1 MGRAQSAPLRAWH
14 SRYIASTAEHSNK
27 WGSLS
32 RPTLTQIMNFK
43 NRGLTFLNCIKL
55 ANLLTLKL
63 NNCLCVARDPRP
75 EEIDL
80 ATRTSFLPY
89 AATSAEWAGEQA
101 QTMWKLPPSWDCA
114 GKFSV
119 FFSSN
124 ISTVWLWFSP
134 WAKFG
139 AMIYL
144 GPF

>member
-1 MGRAQSAPLRAWH
+1 MGRAQSAPLRAWN

-27 WGSLS
+27 WGSPS

-89 AATSAEWAGEQA
+89 AATSAEWAGEQKKRRRCENYL
-101 QTMWKLPPSWDCA
+101 QVENVQENFLC
-114 GKFSV
+114 
-119 FFSSN
+119 FFLQISRRCGFGSRHELSSEQWY
-124 ISTVWLWFSP
+124 I
-134 WAKFG
+134 
-139 AMIYL
+139 
-144 GPF
+144 